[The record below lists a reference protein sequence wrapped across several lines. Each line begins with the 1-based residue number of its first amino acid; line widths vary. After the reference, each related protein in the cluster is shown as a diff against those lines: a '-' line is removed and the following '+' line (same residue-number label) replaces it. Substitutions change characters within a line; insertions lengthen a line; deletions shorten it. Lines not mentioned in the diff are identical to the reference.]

1 MNRSADFQ
9 TEEIASEC
17 EFVTFLGGT
26 LNEGTTEAYTVIV
39 YPIIINL
46 ICLPITSFSNALV
59 IFAVKTKL
67 RLKTMSNIALA
78 CLATTD
84 CVMGVIGQPFFTVGL
99 AVLLQGEGSSAYCPL
114 LATSTNVVR
123 VLGMASILH
132 LTLMNMERYIAIMH
146 SLKYTTVVAKRRLL
160 CCSVFVWFVSFIVPL
175 LLLFLG
181 RDIYLK
187 ITNLMSG
194 SCMGIILFCQIVI
207 FQETKRY
214 RKYIAAHQVST
225 ENRKK
230 FVKDKKALQ
239 HITTI
244 LFFLVL
250 TYTPAFVVRM
260 LITNSIIQ
268 SLNVAYSSLMLA
280 VFAVILNSLINPVIY
295 CIRIREFRVAFIEIL
310 CRKTTVQTE
319 NTKKRTF
326 GTKNNGVTHEPG
338 INGEVGMR
346 KIKQQQQ
353 RGGCEQ
359 INSESNNS
367 NNIGDNDTNKEIAM
381 KTMIQEQ
388 QQHGRCEQING
399 ESNNDN
405 NIGDNDTNK
414 EIAMKTKIQE
424 QQQHGRCKQINRES
438 NIGNDIG
445 DSDNDKATTLY

>member
-1 MNRSADFQ
+1 M
-9 TEEIASEC
+9 ASEC

-26 LNEGTTEAYTVIV
+26 VNESTTKAYTVIV
-39 YPIIINL
+39 YLIIINL
-46 ICLPITSFSNALV
+46 LCLPITSISNALV

-84 CVMGVIGQPFFTVGL
+84 CVMGVIRQPFFTVGL

-123 VLGMASILH
+123 VLGMVSILH

-146 SLKYTTVVAKRRLL
+146 SLKYTTLVTIRRLL

-175 LLLFLG
+175 LFLFLG
-181 RDIYLK
+181 MDIYLK

-194 SCMGIILFCQIVI
+194 SCMDIILFCQIVI
-207 FQETKRY
+207 FQETKRH

-225 ENRKK
+225 ENRQK
-230 FVKDKKALQ
+230 FLKDKKALQ

-260 LITNSIIQ
+260 FITNSVIQ
-268 SLNVAYSSLMLA
+268 SLTVAYSSLMLA

-295 CIRIREFRVAFIEIL
+295 YIRIREFRVAFIEML

-326 GTKNNGVTHEPG
+326 GTKNNGVKHEPG
-338 INGEVGMR
+338 INGEVGM
-346 KIKQQQQ
+346 KKMKQQQQQ

-367 NNIGDNDTNKEIAM
+367 NNIGDNDTNKEIAT
-381 KTMIQEQ
+381 KTMIQ
-388 QQHGRCEQING
+388 
-399 ESNNDN
+399 
-405 NIGDNDTNK
+405 K
-414 EIAMKTKIQE
+414 
-424 QQQHGRCKQINRES
+424 QQQHGRCKQISKSGVRAILVTTSVTAIMTRRQHYINLTPY
-438 NIGNDIG
+438 NIR
-445 DSDNDKATTLY
+445 

>member
-26 LNEGTTEAYTVIV
+26 LNESTTEAYTVIV
-39 YPIIINL
+39 YLMIINL
-46 ICLPITSFSNALV
+46 ICLPITSISNALV
-59 IFAVKTKL
+59 ILAVKTKL

-84 CVMGVIGQPFFTVGL
+84 CVIGVIGQPFFTAEL

-132 LTLMNMERYIAIMH
+132 LTLMNMERYIAIKH
-146 SLKYTTVVAKRRLL
+146 SLKYTALVTRRRLL

-181 RDIYLK
+181 TDIYLK
-187 ITNLMSG
+187 ITNLMAFL
-194 SCMGIILFCQIVI
+194 CMGIILFCQIVI
-207 FQETKRY
+207 FQEAKRH

-225 ENRKK
+225 ENRQK
-230 FVKDKKALQ
+230 FLKDKKALQ
-239 HITTI
+239 HTTTI
-244 LFFLVL
+244 LFFLIL

-268 SLNVAYSSLMLA
+268 SLNVAYISLMLA

-338 INGEVGMR
+338 INGEVGM
-346 KIKQQQQ
+346 KKMKQQQQQ

-381 KTMIQEQ
+381 ETMIQEQ
-388 QQHGRCEQING
+388 QQHGRCEQINR
-399 ESNNDN
+399 ESNN
-405 NIGDNDTNK
+405 GNK
-414 EIAMKTKIQE
+414 LV
-424 QQQHGRCKQINRES
+424 
-438 NIGNDIG
+438 
-445 DSDNDKATTLY
+445 TTILTRK